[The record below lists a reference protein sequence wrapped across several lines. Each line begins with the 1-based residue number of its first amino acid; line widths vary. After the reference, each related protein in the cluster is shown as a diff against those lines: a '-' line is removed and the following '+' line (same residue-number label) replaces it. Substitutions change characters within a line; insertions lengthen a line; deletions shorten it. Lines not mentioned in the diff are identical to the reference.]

1 MGEPFDGADARPV
14 ELRDAGEL
22 RRQVD
27 EVVSD
32 APVLDM
38 HTHLFPPGF
47 GALNLYGIDHLLTY
61 HYLIAELLRADD
73 ITPEEFWELPKTR
86 QADLVWE
93 ALFVR
98 RTPLSEA
105 AGGVVA
111 VLTALGL
118 DPRAPDLREARA
130 FFSAQRAGD
139 YVDRVLGTA
148 RVESVVMTNDP
159 FDGEEAR
166 LWEEGAEVNP
176 RFHAALRIDPMLVGW
191 RGALPALAAQG
202 YEAREDL
209 GGRSAAEARRF
220 LDAWVGRMSPL
231 YLAVSLPDDFNFPAD
246 ADAVRARV
254 LEEII
259 LPTCREHG
267 LPLALMVGVRR
278 GVNPRLRSAGDGL
291 GRADVSAVERLC
303 AAHSDN
309 RFLVTFLSRENQH
322 ELCVAARKFSNLM
335 PFGCWWFLN
344 NPSIISE
351 VTRER
356 LELLGTSFIAQHSDA
371 RVLDQ
376 LIYKWAHSRRVI
388 ADALYEAYES
398 LLRDGR
404 PVTRDEIERDVARL
418 FSGNFSR
425 WVGLG
430 VEPSPPGIGA
440 GSFGAG
446 ADDPPPP
453 HVSNQ

>member
-1 MGEPFDGADARPV
+1 MSEPVERADERFV
-14 ELRDAGEL
+14 ELRDAREL

-27 EVVSD
+27 EVVS
-32 APVLDM
+32 ATPVLDM
-38 HTHLFPPGF
+38 HTHLFPPQF
-47 GALNLYGIDHLLTY
+47 GPLNLYGVDQLLTY
-61 HYLIAELLRADD
+61 HYLIAELFRAGDV
-73 ITPEEFWELPKTR
+73 TPEEFWELPKAR

-93 ALFVR
+93 ELFVR

-105 AGGVVA
+105 TRGVVA
-111 VLTALGL
+111 VLTAFGL
-118 DPRAPDLREARA
+118 DPRARDLREARA
-130 FFSAQRAGD
+130 FFGTLGAED
-139 YVDRVLGTA
+139 YVGRVLETA
-148 RVESVVMTNDP
+148 RVSSVVMTNDP
-159 FDGEEAR
+159 FDEKESR
-166 LWEEGAEVNP
+166 LWEQGADRDP
-176 RFHAALRIDPMLVGW
+176 RFLPALRIDPMLVGW
-191 RGALPALAAQG
+191 RGALPALASRG
-202 YEAREDL
+202 YDVSEDL
-209 GGRSAAEARRF
+209 GGRSIMEARRF
-220 LDAWVGRMSPL
+220 LDVWVRRMRPL

-246 ADAVRARV
+246 ADPVRARV

-303 AAHSDN
+303 AAHTDV

-322 ELCVAARKFSNLM
+322 ELCVSARKFSNLM

-351 VTRER
+351 ITRER
-356 LELLGTSFIAQHSDA
+356 LEMLGTSFIAQHSDA

-376 LIYKWAHSRRVI
+376 LVYKWTHSRRII

-398 LLRDGR
+398 LLKDGR
-404 PVTRDEIERDVARL
+404 PVMRHEIERDVTRL

-430 VEPSPPGIGA
+430 APEV
-440 GSFGAG
+440 
-446 ADDPPPP
+446 
-453 HVSNQ
+453 

>member
-1 MGEPFDGADARPV
+1 MSKQVADGGPQPQVLTDTR
-14 ELRDAGEL
+14 EL

-27 EVVSD
+27 EAVAA
-32 APVLDM
+32 APVIDM
-38 HTHLFPPGF
+38 HTHLFPPRF
-47 GALNLYGIDHLLTY
+47 GGLGLYGIDELLNY
-61 HYLIAELLRADD
+61 HYLVAELFRAADV
-73 ITPEEFWELPKTR
+73 TPEQFW
-86 QADLVWE
+86 DLSKERRSDLIWE
-93 ALFVR
+93 SLFVR

-105 AGGVVA
+105 SRGVVA

-118 DPRAPDLREARA
+118 DARARDLREARE
-130 FFSAQRAGD
+130 FFAAQREED
-139 YVDRVLGTA
+139 YVDRVLKTA

-159 FDGEEAR
+159 FDEQEAR
-166 LWEEGAEVNP
+166 LWEEGAEVDP
-176 RFHAALRIDPMLVGW
+176 RFRAALRIDPMLVGW
-191 RGALPALAAQG
+191 RGATPALASKG
-202 YEAREDL
+202 FDVREDL

-220 LDAWVGRMSPL
+220 LDLWVGRIGPL

-246 ADAVRARV
+246 ADPVRARV

-259 LPTCREHG
+259 LPTCREHD
-267 LPLALMVGVRR
+267 LPLALMIGVRR

-303 AAHSDN
+303 AAHPEN

-322 ELCVAARKFSNLM
+322 ELCVSARKFSNLL

-351 VTRER
+351 ITRER

-376 LIYKWAHSRRVI
+376 LIYKWEHSRRVI
-388 ADALYEAYES
+388 ADALYEAYDA

-404 PVTRDEIERDVARL
+404 AVTREEIGRDAERL
-418 FSGNFSR
+418 FSGNFGR
-425 WVGLG
+425 WVGLAARENG
-430 VEPSPPGIGA
+430 RV
-440 GSFGAG
+440 
-446 ADDPPPP
+446 
-453 HVSNQ
+453 

>member
-1 MGEPFDGADARPV
+1 MSEPVDRADARPV
-14 ELRDAGEL
+14 ELKDAREL

-27 EVVSD
+27 EVVSTT
-32 APVLDM
+32 AVIDM
-38 HTHLFPPGF
+38 HTHLFPPQF

-61 HYLIAELLRADD
+61 HYLIAELFRASDVG
-73 ITPEEFWELPKTR
+73 PEQFWGLPKAR

-105 AGGVVA
+105 SRGVVA

-118 DPRAPDLREARA
+118 DPRARDLREARE
-130 FFSAQRAGD
+130 FFGALRAED
-139 YVDRVLGTA
+139 YVGRVLETA
-148 RVESVVMTNDP
+148 RVGSVVMTNDP
-159 FDGEEAR
+159 FDPEEGR
-166 LWEEGAEVNP
+166 LWEGGTERDP
-176 RFHAALRIDPMLVGW
+176 RFHPALRVDPMLVGW
-191 RGALPALAAQG
+191 RDALPALAAQG
-202 YEAREDL
+202 FEAGEDL
-209 GGRSAAEARRF
+209 GGRSVAEARRF
-220 LDAWVGRMSPL
+220 LDVWVGRMRPL

-246 ADAVRARV
+246 ADPLRARV

-267 LPLALMVGVRR
+267 LPLALMIGVRR
-278 GVNPRLRSAGDGL
+278 GVNPALRSAGDGL
-291 GRADVSAVERLC
+291 GRADASAVERLC
-303 AAHSDN
+303 AAHPGV

-322 ELCVAARKFSNLM
+322 ELCVSARKFSNLL

-351 VTRER
+351 ITRER

-376 LIYKWAHSRRVI
+376 LIYKWGHSRRVI
-388 ADALYEAYES
+388 ADALYEAYDA
-398 LLRDGR
+398 LLADGR
-404 PVTRDEIERDVARL
+404 AVTRDEIERDAARL

-425 WVGLG
+425 WVGLAAAE
-430 VEPSPPGIGA
+430 V
-440 GSFGAG
+440 
-446 ADDPPPP
+446 
-453 HVSNQ
+453 

>member
-1 MGEPFDGADARPV
+1 MSESFDSGDARPFG
-14 ELRDAGEL
+14 LRDAREL
-22 RRQVD
+22 RRRVD
-27 EVVSD
+27 EAVSA

-38 HTHLFPPGF
+38 HTHLFPPQF
-47 GALNLYGIDHLLTY
+47 GAMNLYGVDQLLTY
-61 HYLIAELLRADD
+61 HYLIAELFRASPV
-73 ITPEEFWELPKTR
+73 TPEEFWGLS
-86 QADLVWE
+86 QAGQAELVWE
-93 ALFVR
+93 ALFVQ

-105 AGGVVA
+105 TRGVVA

-118 DPRAPDLREARA
+118 DPRAKDLREARA
-130 FFSAQRAGD
+130 FFAGVRAED
-139 YVDRVLGTA
+139 YVGRVLEAA
-148 RVESVVMTNDP
+148 RVSSVVMTNDP
-159 FDGEEAR
+159 FDENEAR
-166 LWEEGAEVNP
+166 LWERGAGRDP
-176 RFHAALRIDPMLVGW
+176 RFLPALRVDPMLVGW

-202 YEAREDL
+202 FDAREDL
-209 GGRSAAEARRF
+209 GGRSVAEARRF
-220 LDAWVGRMSPL
+220 LDVWVARMRPL

-259 LPTCREHG
+259 LPTCRRHG
-267 LPLALMVGVRR
+267 LPLALMIGVRR

-291 GRADVSAVERLC
+291 GRADVGAVERLC
-303 AAHSDN
+303 AAHPDL

-351 VTRER
+351 ITRER
-356 LELLGTSFIAQHSDA
+356 LELLSTDFIAQHSDA

-376 LIYKWAHSRRVI
+376 LIYKWEHSRRVI
-388 ADALYEAYES
+388 ADALFEAYDA
-398 LLRDGR
+398 LLGDGR
-404 PVTRDEIERDVARL
+404 AVTREEIERDAARL

-430 VEPSPPGIGA
+430 APGMT
-440 GSFGAG
+440 
-446 ADDPPPP
+446 
-453 HVSNQ
+453 QR